1 MEQVETK
8 VSSHDDLKT
17 TREKLIMNKGLFAIL
32 MMVGESFLATRK
44 AAAQAQFVAN
54 VSTSATDMAQELMIK
69 LSRNLIVVTAL
80 IFGLFFGYRALNF
93 QLLNNLNLE
102 QSQVDG
108 IWGMVFLIVALSVYF
123 VPKWAAAHRG
133 NL

>member
-133 NL
+133 DL

>member
-1 MEQVETK
+1 
-8 VSSHDDLKT
+8 
-17 TREKLIMNKGLFAIL
+17 MNKGLFAIL

-54 VSTSATDMAQELMIK
+54 VSSSASDMAQELMIK
-69 LSRNLIVVTAL
+69 LARNLIVVTAL
-80 IFGLFFGYRALNF
+80 IFGLFFGYRALNS
-93 QLLNNLNLE
+93 QLLNVLNLE

-108 IWGMVFLIVALSVYF
+108 IWGMVFLIVALSVYA
-123 VPKWAAAHRG
+123 VPRWVAPRRLEPTAIPYRG